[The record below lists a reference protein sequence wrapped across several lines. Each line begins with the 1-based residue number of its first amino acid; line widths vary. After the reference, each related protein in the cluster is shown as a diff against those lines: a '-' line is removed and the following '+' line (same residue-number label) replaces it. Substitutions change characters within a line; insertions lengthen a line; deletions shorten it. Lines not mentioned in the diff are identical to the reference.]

1 MIDRRTRG
9 LLADML
15 ENAKLAVAF
24 VSPHDRSSFAG
35 EIGAFYS
42 AIRAAEIV
50 GEAASQINA
59 SDRDSIKGVPWR
71 EAINMRNKLI
81 HGYKTVRP
89 EILHDTIKTDFPALI
104 ETLERILNESPT
116 NGR

>member
-1 MIDRRTRG
+1 MIDRLTRG

-24 VSPHDRSSFAG
+24 VSPHDRISFG
-35 EIGAFYS
+35 SKIGAVYS
-42 AIRAAEIV
+42 VARAVEIV
-50 GEAASQINA
+50 GEAASQISVSA
-59 SDRDSIKGVPWR
+59 RDSIKGLPWR

-89 EILHDTIKTDFPALI
+89 DILHDTVKTDFPALI
-104 ETLERILNESPT
+104 ETLERILNEGPT
-116 NGR
+116 NG